1 MRIFSRS
8 VGSQWLITAS
18 LLLSSSFTS
27 AEYLLQSTS
36 LDQCG
41 GSPSGSAGF
50 TANLFNVIF
59 TPGNRTLSY
68 DINAISSIAGKVT
81 AEVNVIAYGLLAIN
95 QTINPC
101 APENKGFA
109 TLCPLNPGTIPLN
122 SNSQLSQ
129 DVVNKIPGIAYTI
142 PDLDATVR
150 IRIKRQSDAVEIACV
165 EAHLSNGQTV
175 DQTGVQ
181 WTTAIIAGLGLLAS
195 AVTSGLGHSN
205 TAAHVA
211 ANALSLFGLFQSQA
225 IIGMTSV
232 AMPPI
237 VQSWTQDF
245 QWTMGIIEI
254 DFMQTVCT
262 WYQRATG
269 GTPATIIA
277 NLQVQSV
284 QIYRRSLEGVELMGR
299 AIEDIV
305 ARGGYS
311 VPRVLSRRDVV
322 STDQPTVS
330 GVTRVGFRA
339 RIEPTNIFLT
349 GLGFFIA
356 FIVAVSLSIV
366 AFKGFCEL
374 ATKKGWFKGDKFQD
388 FRTGWKVVLKGI
400 LFRIILIGY
409 SQMAVLCLWELTV
422 RDSAAEVVL
431 AIFYFL
437 AMSAALFWA
446 ALKVIRIAKRSVS
459 LHKNPAYILYSDP
472 TALNKWGFLYVQ
484 YRATAYYFIFPQLAH
499 VLIKSMFVALGQGAP
514 IAQSVGLLIVEA
526 VWLITVSIMRPW
538 MDKKTNSFN
547 IAIAAVSFLNTIFLL
562 IFTDVFNQP
571 VRYTLLSKFSVMT
584 SY

>member
-1 MRIFSRS
+1 MKLFSDR
-8 VGSQWLITAS
+8 VGSQWLTTAS
-18 LLLSSSFTS
+18 LLLLSSSVAS

-122 SNSQLSQ
+122 SNSQLGQ

-232 AMPPI
+232 DMPPI

-254 DFMQTVCT
+254 DFMQTACT

-269 GTPATIIA
+269 GTPSTIIA

-284 QIYRRSLEGVELMGR
+284 QVYRRSMEGVELMGR
-299 AIEDIV
+299 AIGDIV

-311 VPRVLSRRDVV
+311 MPRILSKRDALA
-322 STDQPTVS
+322 TQQPTVS
-330 GVTRVGFRA
+330 GITRVGFRS

-349 GLGFFIA
+349 GLGFFVA
-356 FIVAVSLSIV
+356 FIVAVAFAIV

-374 ATKKGWFKGDKFQD
+374 ATKRGWFKGDKFQD

-409 SQMAVLCLWELTV
+409 TQMAVLCLWELTV

-499 VLIKSMFVALGQGAP
+499 VLIKSMFVALGQGSP
-514 IAQSVGLLIVEA
+514 VAQSIGLLIVEA
-526 VWLITVSIMRPW
+526 TWLITVSIMRPW

-547 IAIAAVSFLNTIFLL
+547 IAIAAVNFLNTIFLL

-571 VRYTLLSKFSVMT
+571 VSCS
-584 SY
+584 